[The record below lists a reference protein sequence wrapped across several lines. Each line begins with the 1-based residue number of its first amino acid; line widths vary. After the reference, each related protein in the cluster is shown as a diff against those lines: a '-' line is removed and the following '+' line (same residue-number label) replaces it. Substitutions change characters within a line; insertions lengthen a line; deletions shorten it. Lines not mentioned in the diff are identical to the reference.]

1 MIAVRLVALAAMAV
15 LGGPMQSPAP
25 DGGLVL
31 RAVRSYRAEQNRTEV
46 NAFVQVPY
54 AVLEPTGEGNTG
66 TLSYKV
72 GVKVTD
78 STGLT
83 LLQQSWQNHA
93 PATVRGPSAFGVEM
107 VRFSL
112 APGRYNLEVDVEDSV
127 SGHKVGSTL
136 ALEGYKTAPPA
147 SDLLLSPRIRAV
159 TAGDTVPM
167 PAELRWGRM
176 LVTAAAQLELTP
188 LRATAYYLLEAYA
201 ANEAHGTLT
210 MKVLDSAGKA
220 LTTTAPTPVTVPAG
234 GGVLK
239 GQLDLSG
246 LPPGQYTMAASL
258 DLGGKT
264 VERSAAFAMAG
275 LDETLEKDVARR
287 EASKGTDEGYFEA
300 MNEQQLEI
308 AKEPL
313 VLIAESGELSKYS
326 KDLSLRAKRR
336 FMTEFWQKRDLVPS
350 TPENET
356 RQKFYAAVDYANRM
370 YGEKGGKNGVPGWKT
385 DRGRIY
391 VRNGAPD
398 EMLQRP
404 QAGRSPPYEVW
415 RFRTGKDR
423 YYIFIDR
430 ANGLGQFQLVYSND
444 IKEPGQPNWQELL
457 YKQDAV
463 DDIGHF
469 LGIEIPTNVGAPDRF

>member
-1 MIAVRLVALAAMAV
+1 M
-15 LGGPMQSPAP
+15 
-25 DGGLVL
+25 
-31 RAVRSYRAEQNRTEV
+31 RSYRAEQGRTEV

-54 AVLEPTGEGNTG
+54 AVLEPTGEGDTG
-66 TLSYKV
+66 SLSYRV

-93 PATVRGPSAFGVEM
+93 PADVRGPAAFGVEM

-112 APGRYNLEVDVEDSV
+112 APGRYSLEVNVEDSV
-127 SGHKVGSTL
+127 SGHKVGSTVQ
-136 ALEGYKTAPPA
+136 LEGYRSAPPA
-147 SDLLLSPRIRAV
+147 SDLLLSPQIRPV
-159 TAGDTVPM
+159 TAGDTVPL

-176 LVTAAAQLELTP
+176 LVTAAARLELTP
-188 LRATAYYLLEAYA
+188 LRATAYYLLEAYSA
-201 ANEAHGTLT
+201 QETNGTLT
-210 MKVLDSAGKA
+210 IKVVDSAGKA
-220 LTTTAPTPVTVPAG
+220 LTTTPATPVTVPAG

-246 LPPGQYTMAASL
+246 LPPGQYTMNAAL
-258 DLGGKT
+258 DIGGKT
-264 VERSAAFAMAG
+264 VERSAVFNMAG

-287 EASKGTDEGYFEA
+287 EAAKGTDEGYFEA
-300 MNEQQLEI
+300 MNEKELDA

-313 VLIAESGELSKYS
+313 MLVAQSGELSKYT

-336 FMTEFWQKRDLVPS
+336 FLVEFWQKRDLVPS
-350 TPENET
+350 TPDNET
-356 RQKFYAAVDYANRM
+356 RQRFYDAVAYAERT
-370 YGEKGGKNGVPGWKT
+370 YGEKGRAAMPGWKT
-385 DRGRIY
+385 DRGRIF

-398 EMLQRP
+398 DVLQRP

-430 ANGLGQFQLVYSND
+430 ANGLGNYQLVYSND
-444 IKEPGQPNWQELL
+444 LKEPGQPNWQELL
-457 YKQDAV
+457 HKEDAV
-463 DDIGHF
+463 DDIGRF
-469 LGIEIPTNVGAPDRF
+469 LGVDFKVNGVPDKF